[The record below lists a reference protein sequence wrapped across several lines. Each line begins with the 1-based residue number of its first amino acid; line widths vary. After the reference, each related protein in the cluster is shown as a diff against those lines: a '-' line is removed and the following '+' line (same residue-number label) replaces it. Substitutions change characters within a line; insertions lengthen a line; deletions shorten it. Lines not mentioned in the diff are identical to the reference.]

1 MQNAKTQVDC
11 LLVDYYVNG
20 KLHKKL
26 VTEEQYDNAF
36 YNDTLTALL
45 GQFDEGTVGT
55 VSCVSTVEDFER
67 LSKLD
72 AMTLSI

>member
-1 MQNAKTQVDC
+1 MQNAKIDC

-20 KLHKKL
+20 TLQKKL
-26 VTEEQYDNAF
+26 VTEEQYENALT
-36 YNDTLTALL
+36 NETLTALL
-45 GQFDEGTVGT
+45 GQFDEGSVGYVT
-55 VSCVSTVEDFER
+55 CTSTQAEFER